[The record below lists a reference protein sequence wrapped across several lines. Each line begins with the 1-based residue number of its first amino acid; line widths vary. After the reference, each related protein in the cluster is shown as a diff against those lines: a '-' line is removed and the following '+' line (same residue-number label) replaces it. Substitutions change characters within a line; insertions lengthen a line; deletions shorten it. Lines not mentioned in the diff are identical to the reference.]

1 MKAYLKHKILNL
13 VDIKE
18 LTAIEHLDFEGKYK
32 NYVEKH
38 DFWELCFVE
47 KGDVSLTVDEK
58 KYTLN
63 ENSLILISPN
73 KKHSYHSH
81 NGNKNKAFVICFQC
95 FSHALRPLSEMKF
108 DSDGNDRANIEKI
121 MAESKDTF
129 CMNKEDLLEV
139 VASPVVGGQQMI
151 ILLLECLLINLI
163 RTVSSKENSDIVFL
177 SGEDF
182 YRNLVDTVIVFL
194 RENINKKIS
203 LDEICAKFS
212 YSKSFL
218 CKTFKSQTGDTLIS
232 YFNKIKVEE
241 AKKLLESTNRTVTD
255 ISYSLGFQ
263 EIKYFDY
270 IFKKYTGTS
279 PAVFRKTNA

>member
-1 MKAYLKHKILNL
+1 MLPVLFTRLK
-13 VDIKE
+13 
-18 LTAIEHLDFEGKYK
+18 TPFGK
-32 NYVEKH
+32 
-38 DFWELCFVE
+38 
-47 KGDVSLTVDEK
+47 
-58 KYTLN
+58 
-63 ENSLILISPN
+63 
-73 KKHSYHSH
+73 
-81 NGNKNKAFVICFQC
+81 
-95 FSHALRPLSEMKF
+95 KF
-108 DSDGNDRANIEKI
+108 DSDGNDRAYIEKI
-121 MAESKDTF
+121 MSESKDTF

-139 VASPVVGGQQMI
+139 VAAPVVGGQQMI

-163 RTVSSKENSDIVFL
+163 RAVSSKENSDIVFL

-194 RENINKKIS
+194 RENINKKVS